1 MHQGLP
7 DIFRTPRYEAAGRR
21 EQRPEEQLIAPDGLR
36 SQPARAHAW
45 ASAACSARGRFS
57 ANRRMSSTS
66 SGNGRRAALG
76 RATTTSSTSAAISAR
91 TCRYASRTRRRAR
104 LRFAAPRSCRL
115 TAKPARRV
123 SARRHNATKF
133 GRSSRLP
140 YWKTAWN
147 SADRRRRS
155 PRGSVSTA
163 GDVGTALG
171 YTVRRL
177 RPFARRRLSTF
188 RPPCVF
194 IRERNPCVFFRRR
207 TFGWNVLFMD
217 KLSCGWKNQR
227 SLRTALDQVKARKPL
242 ATVCTAMVRSPPAS
256 STAPSGHPGA
266 RGFRAVQK
274 VKRPFVADRSHDDVA
289 TWPAVW
295 QPGESSRSE
304 RSPLSTPVDKSVC
317 NFLRRHRPR
326 D

>member
-1 MHQGLP
+1 MHQSLP
-7 DIFRTPRYEAAGRR
+7 DIFRTPRYEPAGLR
-21 EQRPEEQLIAPDGLR
+21 EQRTEEQLLTPDGLR
-36 SQPARAHAW
+36 SQPARAHPW
-45 ASAACSARGRFS
+45 TSAACSERASFS
-57 ANRRMSSTS
+57 AIRRMSSTS
-66 SGNGRRAALG
+66 SGNGRSAALG
-76 RATTTSSTSAAISAR
+76 RATTTSSTFAAIKAR

-104 LRFAAPRSCRL
+104 FRFAAPRSCRL

-163 GDVGTALG
+163 GDVGTAWV

-207 TFGWNVLFMD
+207 TFGWNVLFMER
-217 KLSCGWKNQR
+217 L
-227 SLRTALDQVKARKPL
+227 
-242 ATVCTAMVRSPPAS
+242 
-256 STAPSGHPGA
+256 PSGVEEP
-266 RGFRAVQK
+266 
-274 VKRPFVADRSHDDVA
+274 
-289 TWPAVW
+289 T
-295 QPGESSRSE
+295 
-304 RSPLSTPVDKSVC
+304 
-317 NFLRRHRPR
+317 
-326 D
+326 

>member
-1 MHQGLP
+1 MTPDDPPDSQPPSAQQPMVQQCLP
-7 DIFRTPRYEAAGRR
+7 GILGTARHEPADRR
-21 EQRPEEQLIAPDGLR
+21 EQRPDEQLIASNGLCR
-36 SQPARAHAW
+36 EPARAHVC
-45 ASAACSARGRFS
+45 ASAAARDARARDSAS
-57 ANRRMSSTS
+57 RRMSSTS

-76 RATTTSSTSAAISAR
+76 RATTTSATSAAINAR
-91 TCRYASRTRRRAR
+91 TWRYASRSRRRAR
-104 LRFAAPRSCRL
+104 FRFAAPRSCRL

-123 SARRHNATKF
+123 SARRQSATKL

-140 YWKTAWN
+140 CWKTAWN

-171 YTVRRL
+171 YTVSRL

-217 KLSCGWKNQR
+217 NLSCGWKNQR

-242 ATVCTAMVRSPPAS
+242 ATVRAAMIRSPPAS
-256 STAPSGHPGA
+256 STAPSGRPRRA
-266 RGFRAVQK
+266 RFRAVQK
-274 VKRPFVADRSHDDVA
+274 LKHPFVAD
-289 TWPAVW
+289 
-295 QPGESSRSE
+295 
-304 RSPLSTPVDKSVC
+304 
-317 NFLRRHRPR
+317 
-326 D
+326 